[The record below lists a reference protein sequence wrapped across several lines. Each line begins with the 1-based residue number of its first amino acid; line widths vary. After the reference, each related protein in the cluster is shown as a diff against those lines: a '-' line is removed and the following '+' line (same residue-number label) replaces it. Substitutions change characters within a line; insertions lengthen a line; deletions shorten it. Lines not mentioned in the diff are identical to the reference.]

1 MVKFDPNLLLL
12 LLFLLNGPKLISPY
26 EPQGKIWTWIKPFG
40 AMNKERN
47 LIIMIFFFFKIRN
60 LTITKVP
67 TKKRR
72 KKPQLDLNL
81 KEFKLN

>member
-1 MVKFDPNLLLL
+1 MVKFDPNLLL

-47 LIIMIFFFFKIRN
+47 LIIMNFFLKIRN
-60 LTITKVP
+60 LTITTVP

-72 KKPQLDLNL
+72 RKKTSIGLVF
-81 KEFKLN
+81 ERV